1 MNKKFLFSLSLILLC
16 YSPVSAE
23 QDCNVMKNKDSN
35 VSLGFKA
42 GTILMGVGP
51 ELSFRNFYGTQ
62 WHGNIQYMIAEY
74 EELCS
79 RYNTGRMTK
88 EDYDTEIQTIIQR
101 SRRYEQEVAE
111 RFRMKKEVI
120 FNELKGAGQ

>member
-1 MNKKFLFSLSLILLC
+1 MMKKFLFSLSLILLC

-23 QDCNVMKNKDSN
+23 QDCDVMKNKDTN
-35 VSLGFKA
+35 VTLGFKA

-51 ELSFRNFYGTQ
+51 EIAFRDFYGTQ
-62 WHGNIQYMIAEY
+62 WRGNIQYMIAEY

-88 EDYDTEIQTIIQR
+88 EEYDKEIQNIISR

-111 RFRMKKEVI
+111 RFRMKKELM
-120 FNELKGAGQ
+120 FNELKGVAQ

>member
-1 MNKKFLFSLSLILLC
+1 MMKKFLSSIILILLC

-23 QDCNVMKNKDSN
+23 QDCDVMKNKDTN
-35 VSLGFKA
+35 VTLGFKA

-51 ELSFRNFYGTQ
+51 EIAFRDFYGTQ
-62 WHGNIQYMIAEY
+62 WRGNIQYMIAEY

-88 EDYDTEIQTIIQR
+88 EEYDKEIQNIISR

-120 FNELKGAGQ
+120 FNEMKGVVQ

>member
-1 MNKKFLFSLSLILLC
+1 MKKFLFSLSLILLC

-23 QDCNVMKNKDSN
+23 QDCDVMKNKDTN
-35 VSLGFKA
+35 VTFGFKA

-51 ELSFRNFYGTQ
+51 EIAFRDFYGTQ
-62 WHGNIQYMIAEY
+62 WRGNIQYMIAEY

-88 EDYDTEIQTIIQR
+88 EEYDKEIQNIISR

-111 RFRMKKEVI
+111 RFRMKKELM
-120 FNELKGAGQ
+120 FNELKGVAQ

>member
-1 MNKKFLFSLSLILLC
+1 MKKMFLFSIILILLC

-23 QDCNVMKNKDSN
+23 QDCDVMKNKDSN
-35 VSLGFKA
+35 VTLGFKA
-42 GTILMGVGP
+42 GTILMGIGP
-51 ELSFRNFYGTQ
+51 EVSFRDFYGTR
-62 WHGNIQYMIAEY
+62 WRGNIQYMIAEY

-88 EDYDTEIQTIIQR
+88 EEYDKEIQNIIQR

-111 RFRMKKEVI
+111 RFRIKKEVI
-120 FNELKGAGQ
+120 FNELKGVVQ

>member
-1 MNKKFLFSLSLILLC
+1 MKKFLFSLSLILLC

-23 QDCNVMKNKDSN
+23 QDCDVMKNKDTN
-35 VSLGFKA
+35 VTLGFKA

-51 ELSFRNFYGTQ
+51 EIAFRDFYGIQ
-62 WHGNIQYMIAEY
+62 WRGNIQYMIAEY

-88 EDYDTEIQTIIQR
+88 EEYDKEIQNIISR

-111 RFRMKKEVI
+111 RFRMKKELM
-120 FNELKGAGQ
+120 FNELKGVAQ

>member
-1 MNKKFLFSLSLILLC
+1 MMKKFLFSLSLILLC

-23 QDCNVMKNKDSN
+23 QDCDVMKNKDTN
-35 VSLGFKA
+35 VTFGFKA

-51 ELSFRNFYGTQ
+51 EIAFRDFYGTH
-62 WHGNIQYMIAEY
+62 WRGNIQYMIAEY

-88 EDYDTEIQTIIQR
+88 EEYDKEIQNIISR

-111 RFRMKKEVI
+111 RFRMKKELM
-120 FNELKGAGQ
+120 FNELKGVVQ

>member
-1 MNKKFLFSLSLILLC
+1 MKKFLFSLSLILLC

-23 QDCNVMKNKDSN
+23 QDCDVMKNKDTN
-35 VSLGFKA
+35 VTLGFKA
-42 GTILMGVGP
+42 GTIMMGIGP
-51 ELSFRNFYGTQ
+51 EIAFRDFYGTH
-62 WHGNIQYMIAEY
+62 WRGNIQYMIAEY

-88 EDYDTEIQTIIQR
+88 EEYDKEIQNIISR

-111 RFRMKKEVI
+111 RFRMKKELM
-120 FNELKGAGQ
+120 FNELKGVAQ

>member
-1 MNKKFLFSLSLILLC
+1 MKKFLFSLSLILLC

-23 QDCNVMKNKDSN
+23 QDCDVMKNKDTN
-35 VSLGFKA
+35 VTLGFKA

-51 ELSFRNFYGTQ
+51 EIAFRDFYGIQ
-62 WHGNIQYMIAEY
+62 WRGNIQYMIAEY

-88 EDYDTEIQTIIQR
+88 EEYDKEIQNIISR

-111 RFRMKKEVI
+111 RFRMKKELM
-120 FNELKGAGQ
+120 FNELKGVVQ

>member
-1 MNKKFLFSLSLILLC
+1 MMKKFLFSLSLILLC

-23 QDCNVMKNKDSN
+23 QDCDVMKNKDTN
-35 VSLGFKA
+35 VTFGFKA

-51 ELSFRNFYGTQ
+51 EIAFRDFYGTQ
-62 WHGNIQYMIAEY
+62 WRGNIQYMIAEY

-88 EDYDTEIQTIIQR
+88 EEYDKEIQNIISR

-111 RFRMKKEVI
+111 RFRMKKELM
-120 FNELKGAGQ
+120 FNELKGVAQ

>member
-1 MNKKFLFSLSLILLC
+1 MKKFLFSIALILLC
-16 YSPVSAE
+16 YSPVFAE
-23 QDCNVMKNKDSN
+23 QDCDVMKNKDSN
-35 VSLGFKA
+35 VTLGFKA

-51 ELSFRNFYGTQ
+51 EIAFRDFYGTR
-62 WHGNIQYMIAEY
+62 WRGNIQYMIAEY

-88 EDYDTEIQTIIQR
+88 VEYDKEIQNIISR

-111 RFRMKKEVI
+111 HFSMKKEVI
-120 FNELKGAGQ
+120 FNELEGLVQ

>member
-1 MNKKFLFSLSLILLC
+1 MMKKFLSSIILILLC

-23 QDCNVMKNKDSN
+23 QDCDVMKNKDTN
-35 VSLGFKA
+35 VTLGFKA

-51 ELSFRNFYGTQ
+51 EIAFRDFYGTH
-62 WHGNIQYMIAEY
+62 WRGNIQYMIAEY

-88 EDYDTEIQTIIQR
+88 EDYDTEIQSIIKR

-111 RFRMKKEVI
+111 HFRKKKEVI
-120 FNELKGAGQ
+120 FNEMEGLVQ

>member
-23 QDCNVMKNKDSN
+23 QDCDVMKNKDSN

-51 ELSFRNFYGTQ
+51 EISFRNFYGTQ
-62 WHGNIQYMIAEY
+62 WHGNIQYMRAEY

-88 EDYDTEIQTIIQR
+88 EDYDTEIQSIIKR

-111 RFRMKKEVI
+111 HFRKKREVM
-120 FNELKGAGQ
+120 FNEMEGLVQ

>member
-1 MNKKFLFSLSLILLC
+1 MN
-16 YSPVSAE
+16 Y
-23 QDCNVMKNKDSN
+23 VMKNKDTN
-35 VSLGFKA
+35 VTLGFKA
-42 GTILMGVGP
+42 GTIMMGIGP
-51 ELSFRNFYGTQ
+51 EIAFRDFYGTH
-62 WHGNIQYMIAEY
+62 WRGNIQYMIAEY

-88 EDYDTEIQTIIQR
+88 EEYDKEIQNIISR

-120 FNELKGAGQ
+120 FNEMKGVVQ

>member
-1 MNKKFLFSLSLILLC
+1 MMKKFLFSLSLILLC

-23 QDCNVMKNKDSN
+23 QDCDVMKNKDTN
-35 VSLGFKA
+35 VTLGFKA

-51 ELSFRNFYGTQ
+51 EIAFRDFYGTQ
-62 WHGNIQYMIAEY
+62 WRGNIQYMIAEY

-88 EDYDTEIQTIIQR
+88 EEYDKEIQNIISR

-111 RFRMKKEVI
+111 RFRMKKELM
-120 FNELKGAGQ
+120 FNELKGVVQ

>member
-1 MNKKFLFSLSLILLC
+1 MMKKFLFSLSLILLC

-23 QDCNVMKNKDSN
+23 QDCDVMKNKDTN
-35 VSLGFKA
+35 VTLGFKA
-42 GTILMGVGP
+42 GTIMMGIGP
-51 ELSFRNFYGTQ
+51 EIAFRDFYGTH
-62 WHGNIQYMIAEY
+62 WRGNIQYMIAEY

-88 EDYDTEIQTIIQR
+88 EEYDKDIQNIISR

-120 FNELKGAGQ
+120 FNEMKGVVQ

>member
-1 MNKKFLFSLSLILLC
+1 MMKKFLFSLSLILLC

-23 QDCNVMKNKDSN
+23 QDCDVMKNKDTN
-35 VSLGFKA
+35 VTFGFKA

-51 ELSFRNFYGTQ
+51 EIAFRDFYGTQ
-62 WHGNIQYMIAEY
+62 WRGNIQYMIAEY

-88 EDYDTEIQTIIQR
+88 EEYDKEIQNIISR

-111 RFRMKKEVI
+111 RFRMKKELM
-120 FNELKGAGQ
+120 FNELKGVVQ

>member
-1 MNKKFLFSLSLILLC
+1 MSKKFLSSLILILLC

-23 QDCNVMKNKDSN
+23 QDCDVMKNKDSN
-35 VSLGFKA
+35 VTLGFKA

-51 ELSFRNFYGTQ
+51 EIAFRDFYGTQ

-88 EDYDTEIQTIIQR
+88 IEYDKEIQTIIQR

-111 RFRMKKEVI
+111 RFRVKKEVI

>member
-1 MNKKFLFSLSLILLC
+1 MMKKFLFSLSLILLC

-23 QDCNVMKNKDSN
+23 QDCDVMKNKDTN
-35 VSLGFKA
+35 VTLGFKA

-51 ELSFRNFYGTQ
+51 EIAFRDFYGIQ
-62 WHGNIQYMIAEY
+62 WRGNIQYMIAEY

-88 EDYDTEIQTIIQR
+88 EEYDKEIQNIISR

-111 RFRMKKEVI
+111 RFRMKKELM
-120 FNELKGAGQ
+120 FNELKGVVQ

>member
-1 MNKKFLFSLSLILLC
+1 MMKKFLSSIILILLC

-23 QDCNVMKNKDSN
+23 QDCDVMKNKDTN
-35 VSLGFKA
+35 VTLGFKA

-51 ELSFRNFYGTQ
+51 EIAFRDFYGTQ
-62 WHGNIQYMIAEY
+62 WRGNIQYMIAEY

-88 EDYDTEIQTIIQR
+88 EEYDKDIQNIISR

-120 FNELKGAGQ
+120 FNEMKGVVQ

>member
-1 MNKKFLFSLSLILLC
+1 MKKFLFSLSLILLC

-23 QDCNVMKNKDSN
+23 QDCDVMKNKDTN
-35 VSLGFKA
+35 VTFGFKA

-51 ELSFRNFYGTQ
+51 EIAFRDFYGTQ
-62 WHGNIQYMIAEY
+62 WRGNIQYMIAEY

-88 EDYDTEIQTIIQR
+88 EEYDKEIQNIISR

-111 RFRMKKEVI
+111 RFRMKKELM
-120 FNELKGAGQ
+120 FNELKGVVQ

>member
-1 MNKKFLFSLSLILLC
+1 MMKKFLFSLSLILLC

-23 QDCNVMKNKDSN
+23 QDCDVMKNKDTN
-35 VSLGFKA
+35 VTLGFKA

-51 ELSFRNFYGTQ
+51 EIAFRDFYGTH
-62 WHGNIQYMIAEY
+62 WRGNIQYMIAEY

-88 EDYDTEIQTIIQR
+88 EEYDKEIQNIISR

-111 RFRMKKEVI
+111 RFRMKKELM
-120 FNELKGAGQ
+120 FNELKGVAQ

>member
-1 MNKKFLFSLSLILLC
+1 MMKKFLSSIILILLC

-23 QDCNVMKNKDSN
+23 QDCDVMKNKDTN
-35 VSLGFKA
+35 VTLGFKA
-42 GTILMGVGP
+42 GTIMMGIGP
-51 ELSFRNFYGTQ
+51 EIAFRDFYGTQ
-62 WHGNIQYMIAEY
+62 WRGNIQYMIAEY

-88 EDYDTEIQTIIQR
+88 VEYDKEIQNIISR

-120 FNELKGAGQ
+120 FNEMKGVVQ

>member
-1 MNKKFLFSLSLILLC
+1 MKKFLFSIALILLC
-16 YSPVSAE
+16 YSPVFAE
-23 QDCNVMKNKDSN
+23 QDCDVMKNKDSN
-35 VSLGFKA
+35 VTLGFKA

-51 ELSFRNFYGTQ
+51 EIAFRDFYGTR
-62 WHGNIQYMIAEY
+62 WRGNIQYMIAEY

-88 EDYDTEIQTIIQR
+88 VEYDKEIQNIISR

-111 RFRMKKEVI
+111 HFRMKKEVI
-120 FNELKGAGQ
+120 FNELEGLVQ

>member
-1 MNKKFLFSLSLILLC
+1 MKKFLFSLSLILLC

-23 QDCNVMKNKDSN
+23 QDCDVMKNKDTN
-35 VSLGFKA
+35 VTLGFKA

-51 ELSFRNFYGTQ
+51 EIAFRDFYGTH
-62 WHGNIQYMIAEY
+62 WRGNIQYMIAEY

-88 EDYDTEIQTIIQR
+88 EEYDKEIQNIISR

-111 RFRMKKEVI
+111 RFRMKKELM
-120 FNELKGAGQ
+120 FNELKGVAQ

>member
-1 MNKKFLFSLSLILLC
+1 MKKFLFSLSLILLC

-23 QDCNVMKNKDSN
+23 QDCDVMKNKDTN
-35 VSLGFKA
+35 VTLGFKA

-51 ELSFRNFYGTQ
+51 EIAFRDFYGTQ
-62 WHGNIQYMIAEY
+62 WRGNIQYMIAEY

-88 EDYDTEIQTIIQR
+88 EEYDKEIQNIISR

-111 RFRMKKEVI
+111 RFRMKKELM
-120 FNELKGAGQ
+120 FNELKGVAQ

>member
-1 MNKKFLFSLSLILLC
+1 MMKKFLSSIILILLC

-23 QDCNVMKNKDSN
+23 QDCDVMKNKDTN
-35 VSLGFKA
+35 VTLGFKA

-51 ELSFRNFYGTQ
+51 EIAFRDFYGTH
-62 WHGNIQYMIAEY
+62 WRGNIQYMIAEY

-88 EDYDTEIQTIIQR
+88 VEYDKEIQNIISR

-120 FNELKGAGQ
+120 FNEMKGVVQ

>member
-1 MNKKFLFSLSLILLC
+1 MKKKFLSSIILILLC
-16 YSPVSAE
+16 YSPVSAG
-23 QDCNVMKNKDSN
+23 QDCDVMKNKDTN
-35 VSLGFKA
+35 VTLGFKA

-51 ELSFRNFYGTQ
+51 EIAFRDFYGTQ
-62 WHGNIQYMIAEY
+62 WRGNIQYMIAEY

-88 EDYDTEIQTIIQR
+88 EEYDKEIQNIISR

-111 RFRMKKEVI
+111 HFRKKKEVI
-120 FNELKGAGQ
+120 FNEMEGLVQ

>member
-1 MNKKFLFSLSLILLC
+1 MNKKYLSSIILILLC

-23 QDCNVMKNKDSN
+23 QDCDVMKNKDTN
-35 VSLGFKA
+35 VTLGFKA

-51 ELSFRNFYGTQ
+51 EIAFRDFYGTQ
-62 WHGNIQYMIAEY
+62 WRGNIQYMIAEY

-88 EDYDTEIQTIIQR
+88 VEYDKEIQTIIQR

-120 FNELKGAGQ
+120 FNEMKGVVQ

>member
-1 MNKKFLFSLSLILLC
+1 MMKKFLSSIILILLC

-23 QDCNVMKNKDSN
+23 QDCDVMKNKDTN
-35 VSLGFKA
+35 VTLGFKA
-42 GTILMGVGP
+42 GTIMMGIGP
-51 ELSFRNFYGTQ
+51 EIAFRDFYGTH
-62 WHGNIQYMIAEY
+62 WRGNIQYMIAEY

-88 EDYDTEIQTIIQR
+88 EEYDKEIQNIIQR

-120 FNELKGAGQ
+120 FNEMKGVVQ

>member
-1 MNKKFLFSLSLILLC
+1 MMKKFLFSLSLILLC

-23 QDCNVMKNKDSN
+23 QDCDVMKNKDTN
-35 VSLGFKA
+35 VTFGFKA

-51 ELSFRNFYGTQ
+51 EIAFRDFYGIQ
-62 WHGNIQYMIAEY
+62 WRGNIQYMIAEY

-88 EDYDTEIQTIIQR
+88 EEYDKEIQNIISR

-111 RFRMKKEVI
+111 RFRMKKELM
-120 FNELKGAGQ
+120 FNELKGVAQ

>member
-1 MNKKFLFSLSLILLC
+1 MMKKFLSSIILILLC

-23 QDCNVMKNKDSN
+23 QDCDVMKNKDTN
-35 VSLGFKA
+35 VTLGFKA

-51 ELSFRNFYGTQ
+51 EIAFRDFYGTH
-62 WHGNIQYMIAEY
+62 WRGNIQYMIAEY

-88 EDYDTEIQTIIQR
+88 EEYDKDIQNIISR

-120 FNELKGAGQ
+120 FNEMKGVVQ